1 MADPNS
7 VILDFIKSRVELH
20 NKNKENEHRN
30 LKAPTKKPKHT
41 IIAEFKESEEY
52 QKDSDDYT
60 SFYYVKATN
69 DFKYFIRHDY
79 AALGLDYTQ
88 EYQQAI
94 YVKSSIK
101 KPFIDT
107 PTTSIQESHTVK
119 VRFPEIK
126 GRKRYVNYTCYVSLA
141 FKDETENDCLEL
153 TERVLTGSSE
163 TSGEC
168 SLVMKGVDYH
178 KMNKSYGEKV
188 FKEEQFKEDDTLL
201 SKYEG
206 FFGNTM
212 KHNIRMAKLIQKY
225 HPDKINEHI
234 SVKPSEGITIMYMEQ
249 HKKHKATGYHAVPVV
264 AKSGNWIITI
274 EADSSDIYRQSP
286 VFDLYSL
293 DSSSGRT
300 FYDTYRDMYGGKTAV
315 VIPLVV
321 QCKVDLETKPKRK
334 IELKKDD

>member
-1 MADPNS
+1 MVDPNTT
-7 VILDFIKSRVELH
+7 ILDFIKSRVELH
-20 NKNKENEHRN
+20 NDNEENERRD
-30 LKAPTKKPKHT
+30 LKAPTEKPKNT
-41 IIAEFKESEEY
+41 IVAEFKESEEY

-60 SFYYVKATN
+60 RFYYVKAT
-69 DFKYFIRHDY
+69 DDYKYFVRHDY

-94 YVKSSIK
+94 YVRSTVS

-126 GRKRYVNYTCYVSLA
+126 GRKRYVNYTCYVTLA

-163 TSGEC
+163 TTGEC

-178 KMNKSYGEKV
+178 EMNRSHGRRKFREERFEEEEK
-188 FKEEQFKEDDTLL
+188 LL
-201 SKYEG
+201 PKYKG

-212 KHNIRMAKLIQKY
+212 KHNIRMAKLMQKY
-225 HPDKINEHI
+225 HPDKINEHV
-234 SVKPSEGITIMYMEQ
+234 SVEPSEGITIMYMEQ
-249 HKKHKATGYHAVPVV
+249 HIKHKATGYHAVPVV
-264 AKSGNWIITI
+264 GKSGDWIVTI
-274 EADSSDIYRQSP
+274 EADSSDIYRTSP
-286 VFDLYSL
+286 VFDIYNT

-300 FYDTYRDMYGGKTAV
+300 FYDTFKEIYGGETAIA
-315 VIPLVV
+315 IPLVV
-321 QCKVDLETKPKRK
+321 SCEVDLGTEPKRK
-334 IELKKDD
+334 IELKMDV